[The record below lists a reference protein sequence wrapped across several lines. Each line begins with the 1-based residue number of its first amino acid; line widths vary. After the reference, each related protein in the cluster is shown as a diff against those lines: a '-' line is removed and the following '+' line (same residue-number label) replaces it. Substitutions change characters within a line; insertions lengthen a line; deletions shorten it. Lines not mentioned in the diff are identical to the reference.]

1 MTSNDPYF
9 SLWDRVPDVR
19 TGSTSGES
27 DPSVPDGEHRA
38 RIVSFDCFESQKG
51 DLWMK
56 WTFAVLGGMFD
67 GRVLVRLC
75 APLGRRQD
83 DEDYRAKQVGWAR
96 QDLLRV
102 LGEVPP
108 VMGGLIDPETRRT
121 GPVGVQILNAVVS
134 VVKKTKGDRINVYI
148 NELIQASSG
157 SAVPKFPDD
166 DPNSWPDDEDRPPE
180 AAEPDPGRAHDGKV
194 DNEAGEIPF

>member
-1 MTSNDPYF
+1 MNSDDSYY
-9 SLWDRVPDVR
+9 SLWDKVPDVR

-56 WTFAVLGGMFD
+56 WTFAVQGGLFD
-67 GRVLVRLC
+67 GRILVRLS

-108 VMGGLIDPETRRT
+108 IMGGLLDPETKRT
-121 GPVGVQILNAVVS
+121 GPTGLHILNS
-134 VVKKTKGDRINVYI
+134 VVMVTKKTKGDRINVYI
-148 NELIQASSG
+148 NELIQASQNSG
-157 SAVPKFPDD
+157 VPTFPED
-166 DPNSWPDDEDRPPE
+166 DPNSWPDDADRP
-180 AAEPDPGRAHDGKV
+180 ADTAEPKGDAEDI
-194 DNEAGEIPF
+194 AEIPF